1 MQSSAVGVEQRSDGS
16 GVNDGETVASAY
28 ISMVQVVAVLPQAPL
43 QPARVWVAS
52 FQLAV
57 SVTSAA
63 SSNVIV
69 PTRSTLPPAAG
80 VIVRVKV
87 GSGVVG
93 VSVASKA
100 QSGRFSW
107 GRSLLRT
114 SRRSLG
120 TQPVRPLLFFRYS
133 LRRLRTAPSWVGN
146 APVSWL
152 CSSRSSA
159 SLLSEAS
166 WVGIAPT
173 AGLVQ
178 VQALEVCQPAQPG
191 RNRPRQA
198 IAVQPHV
205 LQAREVAELWGNRA
219 GQPDSRGQGV
229 RPLKCRLVSV
239 GPIEPSSGGDCAGQ
253 LVPAQVELP

>member
-1 MQSSAVGVEQRSDGS
+1 MQSAAVGVKQRSDGS
-16 GVNDGETVASAY
+16 GVNDAGRDRRICCAY
-28 ISMVQVVAVLPQAPL
+28 ISTVHVVAVPLQAPAQL
-43 QPARVWVAS
+43 ARVWVAS

-63 SSNVIV
+63 SSSVNA

-87 GSGVVG
+87 GSGVLG
-93 VSVASKA
+93 VSGASKA
-100 QSGRFSW
+100 QSGRF
-107 GRSLLRT
+107 RSATSLYLT

-166 WVGIAPT
+166 WVGIAP
-173 AGLVQ
+173 
-178 VQALEVCQPAQPG
+178 
-191 RNRPRQA
+191 
-198 IAVQPHV
+198 
-205 LQAREVAELWGNRA
+205 
-219 GQPDSRGQGV
+219 DSWF
-229 RPLKCRLVSV
+229 LFKCRS
-239 GPIEPSSGGDCAGQ
+239 P
-253 LVPAQVELP
+253 